1 MAITSS
7 AVANTFKNQLLGNDI
22 HNFDQT
28 SGDHFYLAMYIST
41 ATIGKSTT
49 DYLTAGET
57 SGTNYSAGG
66 KLLAVAGQTHKLASD
81 TAIVDWTNL
90 SWQTATLT
98 ARGALIYNKSAS
110 DKAVAV
116 LDFGG
121 DKTATAGTFTIQFP
135 NFTDTLAILRIA

>member
-7 AVANTFKNQLLGNDI
+7 AVCNTFKNQLLSGTHD
-22 HNFDQT
+22 FDQT
-28 SGDHFYLAMYIST
+28 SGDIFKVAMYIST

-49 DYLTAGET
+49 DYLSAGET
-57 SGTNYSAGG
+57 SGTGYDATG
-66 KLLAVAGQTHKLASD
+66 KKLAIGSQTHKLASD
-81 TAIVDWTNL
+81 TAIVDWANL
-90 SWQTATLT
+90 SWQTATIT
-98 ARGALIYNKSAS
+98 ARGALIYNKSS
-110 DKAVAV
+110 SNKAVCV

>member
-7 AVANTFKNQLLGNDI
+7 AVCNTFKNELLGNDI

-28 SGDHFYLAMYIST
+28 SGDHYYLAMYLST
-41 ATIGKSTT
+41 AVIGKSTS
-49 DYLTAGET
+49 DYLAGGET
-57 SGTNYSAGG
+57 SGTNYAAGG
-66 KLLAVAGQTHKLASD
+66 KLLAVAGQTHKLSND

-90 SWQTATLT
+90 SWETATIT
-98 ARGALIYNKSAS
+98 ARGALIYNKSS
-110 DKAVAV
+110 SNKAVCV

>member
-7 AVANTFKNQLLGNDI
+7 AVCNTFKNELLGNDI

-28 SGDHFYLAMYIST
+28 SGDHYYLAMYIST
-41 ATIGKSTT
+41 AVIGKSTS
-49 DYLTAGET
+49 DYLAGGET
-57 SGTNYSAGG
+57 SGTGYDAGG

-90 SWQTATLT
+90 SWETATIT
-98 ARGALIYNKSAS
+98 ARGALIYNKSS
-110 DKAVAV
+110 SNKSVCV

>member
-1 MAITSS
+1 MTITTS
-7 AVANTFKNQLLGNDI
+7 AVCNTFKNELLGNDI

-28 SGDHFYLAMYIST
+28 SGDHYYLAMYIST
-41 ATIGKSTT
+41 AVIGKSTS
-49 DYLTAGET
+49 DYLAGGET
-57 SGTNYSAGG
+57 SGTGYDAGG

-90 SWQTATLT
+90 SWETATIT
-98 ARGALIYNKSAS
+98 ARGALIYNKSS
-110 DKAVAV
+110 SNKSVCV

>member
-7 AVANTFKNQLLGNDI
+7 AVCNTFKNQLLGNDI

-28 SGDHFYLAMYIST
+28 SGNHFYLAMYIST

-57 SGTNYSAGG
+57 SGTNYLAGG

-98 ARGALIYNKSAS
+98 ARGALIYNASAA

>member
-7 AVANTFKNQLLGNDI
+7 AVCNTFKNQLLSGT

-28 SGDHFYLAMYIST
+28 SGNHFYLAMYIST

>member
-1 MAITSS
+1 MAITTS
-7 AVANTFKNQLLGNDI
+7 AVCNTFKNQLLGNDI

-28 SGDHFYLAMYIST
+28 SGDHFYLAMYIRT

-66 KLLAVAGQTHKLASD
+66 KLLAVAGQTHKLSND

-98 ARGALIYNKSAS
+98 ARGALIYNKSSS
-110 DKAVAV
+110 DKAVCV

>member
-7 AVANTFKNQLLGNDI
+7 AVCNTFKNELLGNDI

-28 SGDHFYLAMYIST
+28 SGDHYYLAMYIST
-41 ATIGKSTT
+41 AVIGKSTS
-49 DYLTAGET
+49 DYLAGGET
-57 SGTNYSAGG
+57 SGSGYAAGG
-66 KLLAVAGQTHKLASD
+66 KLLAVAGQTHKLSND

-98 ARGALIYNKSAS
+98 ARGALIYNKSAAL
-110 DKAVAV
+110 KAVAV